1 MLTWRYWYISVI
13 LGQRF
18 IWCSDQNDPCVASGP
33 TAFGSRISAGVSC
46 KNNILVFQSNEGR
59 NSETHSK
66 ANCLPLQSVPYKTWK
81 MCQIKHTGDDATQHN
96 CLPKVYEGMQYI
108 LLSGKDLAAVCRRRL
123 YDAQY
128 MVQACLCG
136 IFVIS
141 SQSLHHK
148 ISQGILDVNQVNS
161 AIFSRWLWLG
171 CLPQSM
177 TKSSTDITTT
187 LITLGADPY
196 CPEERR
202 RKMDPHFGR
211 CPSTRT
217 GV

>member
-1 MLTWRYWYISVI
+1 MIHAWHQVRQPSAPGYLLECPAKTTYWS
-13 LGQRF
+13 
-18 IWCSDQNDPCVASGP
+18 
-33 TAFGSRISAGVSC
+33 
-46 KNNILVFQSNEGR
+46 SNQTKA
-59 NSETHSK
+59 ETQKPISK

-187 LITLGADPY
+187 LGADPY

-202 RKMDPHFGR
+202 RTMDPHFGR

-217 GV
+217 SV